1 MAKSKTR
8 ASKRTT
14 SSGAKRSKSVKSVG
28 TSKSQQR
35 GPMGGTSKPPSE
47 RGSRSTYFSTAPAA
61 IGAIM
66 VGRGPSVT
74 YIPNGARVT
83 GEDYVTT
90 LSPVNSVNTTWATVA
105 GFPLNPYGL
114 GSNTLCDMARIY
126 KEYRYTRLAIC
137 YVPSVGT
144 GSAGQIAVYRKKDR
158 LDPLLDPNGANFF
171 PFVLNQRTGVIA
183 PVWQAV
189 SFETTTSDNW
199 RSTIPIETD
208 PNDECDGEV
217 FVATN
222 NTSTSP
228 IISIGLVK
236 IMYVCEFREL
246 GRNSRTALI
255 PLALQIYS
263 NISVGG
269 NGLSVTPASLFS
281 VSTFANDQT
290 GNPSVTP
297 SAIQIGDIFKFVV
310 DTNRSSFG
318 ASNLSNLLAVSIGGG
333 NRAITLANGYT
344 IYLVYVGAN
353 VWEGFLTYP
362 MASSLGNPLL
372 FNLTSASLTFNLVGM
387 ISLIGTDLF
396 RTNVDI

>member
-1 MAKSKTR
+1 MAKSQTR
-8 ASKRTT
+8 AQKRATVGG
-14 SSGAKRSKSVKSVG
+14 SKRSKS
-28 TSKSQQR
+28 SKSIGASKPQQR
-35 GPMGGTSKPPSE
+35 SAMGGTAKPPSE

-83 GEDYVTT
+83 GEDYVVT
-90 LSPVNSVNTTWATVA
+90 LSPVSSVNTTWATVA
-105 GFPLNPYGL
+105 GFPMNPYGL

-126 KEYRYTRLAIC
+126 KEYRFTRLAIC

-144 GSAGQIAVYRKKDR
+144 GSAGQVAIYRKKDR

-222 NTSTSP
+222 NTSTPS
-228 IISIGLVK
+228 ISIGLVK

-246 GRNSRTALI
+246 GRNARTALI
-255 PLALQIYS
+255 PLALQIYN
-263 NISVGG
+263 NISVGL
-269 NGLSVTPASLFS
+269 NGASINPGSVFATN
-281 VSTFANDQT
+281 TFANDQT
-290 GNPSVTP
+290 GNPAVTP
-297 SAIQIGDIFKFVV
+297 SAIQIGDVFKFVI

-318 ASNLSNLLAVSIGGG
+318 AANLSNLLAVNINTA
-333 NRAITLANGYT
+333 NRAITLSNGYT
-344 IYLVYVGAN
+344 IYLVYVGSN
-353 VWEGFLTYP
+353 VFEGFLTYS
-362 MASSLGNPLL
+362 MASSLGNPLF

-387 ISLIGTDLF
+387 MSLIGTDLF

>member
-8 ASKRTT
+8 AQKRATISGSKRPK
-14 SSGAKRSKSVKSVG
+14 SSKSIG
-28 TSKSQQR
+28 TTKPQQR
-35 GPMGGTSKPPSE
+35 SAMGGTSKPPSE

-83 GEDYVTT
+83 GEDYVVT

-126 KEYRYTRLAIC
+126 KEYRFTRLAIC

-144 GSAGQIAVYRKKDR
+144 GSAGQVAIYRKKDR

-222 NTSTSP
+222 NTSSP
-228 IISIGLVK
+228 AISIGLVK

-246 GRNSRTALI
+246 GRNARTALI
-255 PLALQIYS
+255 PLALQIYN
-263 NISVGG
+263 NISIGL
-269 NGLSVTPASLFS
+269 NGAVITPASPF
-281 VSTFANDQT
+281 VVNTFANDQT
-290 GNPSVTP
+290 GNPAVTP
-297 SAIQIGDIFKFVV
+297 GAIQVGDVFKFVI

-318 ASNLSNLLAVSIGGG
+318 ASNLSNLLAVSIAGN
-333 NRAITLANGYT
+333 NRAITLSNGYT
-344 IYLVYVGAN
+344 IYLVYVGTS
-353 VWEGFLTYP
+353 VFEGYLTYS
-362 MASSLGNPLL
+362 MASALGTQLN
-372 FNLTSASLTFNLVGM
+372 FNLSSGSLTFNLVGM
-387 ISLIGTDLF
+387 MSLIGTDLF

>member
-1 MAKSKTR
+1 MVKSKTR
-8 ASKRTT
+8 ASKRATIGG
-14 SSGAKRSKSVKSVG
+14 SKRSKSVKSIG

-35 GPMGGTSKPPSE
+35 SAMGGTTKPPTE

-66 VGRGPSVT
+66 VGRGPTVT

-90 LSPVNSVNTTWATVA
+90 LSPVFSGNTTWATVA

-126 KEYRYTRLAIC
+126 KEYRFTRLAIC

-144 GSAGQIAVYRKKDR
+144 GSAGQVAVYRKKDR

-222 NTSTSP
+222 NTSSP
-228 IISIGLVK
+228 AISIGLVK

-246 GRNSRTALI
+246 GRNARTALI

-263 NISVGG
+263 NISVGT
-269 NGLSVTPASLFS
+269 NGAVVTPASLFA

-290 GNPSVTP
+290 GNPAVTP
-297 SAIQIGDIFKFVV
+297 SSIQIGDIFKFVI
-310 DTNRSSFG
+310 DTNRSSIG
-318 ASNLSNLLAVSIGGG
+318 AGSLGSLIAISIGGG

-344 IYLVYVGAN
+344 IYLVYVGSN
-353 VWEGFLTYP
+353 LFEGYLTYP

>member
-8 ASKRTT
+8 AQKRATV
-14 SSGAKRSKSVKSVG
+14 SGSKRSKSGKSIG

-35 GPMGGTSKPPSE
+35 SAMGGTAKPPSE

-66 VGRGPSVT
+66 VGRGPSVS

-83 GEDYVTT
+83 GEDYVVT

-105 GFPLNPYGL
+105 GFPMNPYGL

-126 KEYRYTRLAIC
+126 KEYRFTRLAIC

-144 GSAGQIAVYRKKDR
+144 GSAGQVAIYRKKDR

-171 PFVLNQRTGVIA
+171 PFVLNQRTGVIS

-199 RSTIPIETD
+199 RSTTPIETD

-222 NTSTSP
+222 NTSSP
-228 IISIGLVK
+228 AISIGLVK

-246 GRNSRTALI
+246 GRNARTALI
-255 PLALQIYS
+255 PLALQIYN
-263 NISVGG
+263 NISIGS
-269 NGLSVTPASLFS
+269 NGASVTPGSPFA

-290 GNPSVTP
+290 GNPAVTP
-297 SAIQIGDIFKFVV
+297 GAIQIGDVFKFVI

-318 ASNLSNLLAVSIGGG
+318 AANLSNLLAVNINTA
-333 NRAITLANGYT
+333 NRAITLSNGYT

-353 VWEGFLTYP
+353 VFEGFLTYS
-362 MASSLGNPLL
+362 MASSLGNSLF

-387 ISLIGTDLF
+387 MSLIGTDLF